1 MLSVQLDV
9 NGGQFTRKVVERV
22 VSCPVGQGHTSCT
35 TAFQTAQLLDPP
47 HGVMDRPKLL
57 LELRDQ
63 VQLMRDEDL
72 GIRFKGFEL
81 PCPMV
86 RHTPR
91 S

>member
-1 MLSVQLDV
+1 MLSLAPLDRATLPARRR
-9 NGGQFTRKVVERV
+9 FKPR
-22 VSCPVGQGHTSCT
+22 SCSN
-35 TAFQTAQLLDPP
+35 PP